1 MRNLTFLHFE
11 WNFIYFFL
19 QKTILF
25 LFGVLCGSIDWASK
39 IFYCFFCH
47 FWAQNQFECVPDVV
61 CKVLL
66 CVQFSLK
73 FWVVYLFSNLL
84 QLTVE
89 SRTWFIS
96 SSEKKILLLQ
106 AEQIHQMTMLFNQ
119 NYHFFITMRKNLL
132 NWCNLVSISKN
143 VVFYAFEVVR
153 IY

>member
-96 SSEKKILLLQ
+96 SSEKKNTVVTSWANSPNDNAFQSKLS
-106 AEQIHQMTMLFNQ
+106 
-119 NYHFFITMRKNLL
+119 FFHHYEKKFTK
-132 NWCNLVSISKN
+132 LV
-143 VVFYAFEVVR
+143 
-153 IY
+153 